1 MLSRLISSTHR
12 ITVDIEAVLTKRISI
27 ISLNLKYCLLQNIA
41 IRVTFLELY
50 TLSFLILRLWT
61 EYETWTLIIIF
72 LRRWSSRN
80 LLKDLWFAYYS
91 VDYILQTISLFT
103 SNMSF
108 VRNFS
113 RTGFSTV
120 FLHSWVVLLIP
131 TINGY

>member
-41 IRVTFLELY
+41 ISVTFLELY

-61 EYETWTLIIIF
+61 ECETWTLIIIF

-113 RTGFSTV
+113 LTGFSTV